1 MLKEML
7 KEKIQIIEDAENWE
21 EAIKISA
28 KPLLDNNN
36 IEYRYVDSIINNI
49 YKYGPYIVLVDGV
62 AMAHSRPE
70 DGVIKMGMSFLKIKN
85 GIDFYKTENKVYLFF
100 TLAAEDSSSH
110 QDAMSELADI
120 LGNDNLVKKIIQE
133 DLTEEEILNL
143 FN

>member
-49 YKYGPYIVLVDGV
+49 YKYGAYIVLVDGA

-110 QDAMSELADI
+110 QDAMS
-120 LGNDNLVKKIIQE
+120 
-133 DLTEEEILNL
+133 
-143 FN
+143 

>member
-49 YKYGPYIVLVDGV
+49 YKYGPYIVLVDGA
-62 AMAHSRPE
+62 AMPHSRPE

>member
-62 AMAHSRPE
+62 AMAHSRPD

>member
-1 MLKEML
+1 ML

>member
-7 KEKIQIIEDAENWE
+7 KQKMQIIENAENWE

-36 IEYRYVDSIINNI
+36 IEYRYIDSIINNV
-49 YKYGPYIVLVDGV
+49 YKYGAYIVLVDGA
-62 AMAHSRPE
+62 AMPHSRPE
-70 DGVIKMGMSFLKIKN
+70 DGVIKTGMSFLKIKN

>member
-1 MLKEML
+1 MLKQ
-7 KEKIQIIEDAENWE
+7 KIQIIEDAENWE
-21 EAIKISA
+21 EAIRISA
-28 KPLLDNNN
+28 KPLLDNKN
-36 IEYRYVDSIINNI
+36 IEYRYVDSIINNV
-49 YKYGPYIVLVDGV
+49 YKYGAYIVLVDGA
-62 AMAHSRPE
+62 AMPHSRPE

-100 TLAAEDSSSH
+100 TLAAENSSSH

>member
-1 MLKEML
+1 MLKQ
-7 KEKIQIIEDAENWE
+7 KIQIIEDAENWE
-21 EAIKISA
+21 EAIRISA

-36 IEYRYVDSIINNI
+36 IEYRYVDSIINNV
-49 YKYGPYIVLVDGV
+49 YKYGAYIVLVDGA
-62 AMAHSRPE
+62 AMPHSRPE

-100 TLAAEDSSSH
+100 TLAAENSSSH

>member
-1 MLKEML
+1 MLKQ
-7 KEKIQIIEDAENWE
+7 KIQIIEDAENWE

>member
-36 IEYRYVDSIINNI
+36 IEYRYVDSIINNV
-49 YKYGPYIVLVDGV
+49 YKYGAYIVLVDGA

-85 GIDFYKTENKVYLFF
+85 GIDFYQTENKVYLFF

>member
-1 MLKEML
+1 MRKRLVCICFVIVMVCMAL
-7 KEKIQIIEDAENWE
+7 YANQVTYDY
-21 EAIKISA
+21 
-28 KPLLDNNN
+28 DD
-36 IEYRYVDSIINNI
+36 IEYRYVDSIINNV
-49 YKYGPYIVLVDGV
+49 YKYGAYIVLVDGA
-62 AMAHSRPE
+62 AMPHSRPE

-100 TLAAEDSSSH
+100 TLAAENSSSH

>member
-49 YKYGPYIVLVDGV
+49 YKYGPYIVLVDGA

>member
-49 YKYGPYIVLVDGV
+49 YKYGAYIVLVDGV

>member
-1 MLKEML
+1 ML

-49 YKYGPYIVLVDGV
+49 YKYGAYIVLVDGT